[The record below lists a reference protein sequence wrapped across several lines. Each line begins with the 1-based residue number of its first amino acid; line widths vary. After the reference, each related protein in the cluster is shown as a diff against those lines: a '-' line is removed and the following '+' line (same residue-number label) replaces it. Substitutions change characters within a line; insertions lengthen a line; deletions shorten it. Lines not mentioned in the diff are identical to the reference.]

1 MNLSTT
7 LAVFDLAGVL
17 VFAASGALAAARR
30 KMDVVGMFAIGLVT
44 ATGGGALR
52 SLLIGDFPV
61 PFLRTPW
68 PLALALAATIAVFF
82 GGKHLEER
90 LSKPIR
96 FFDAIGLGV
105 YMGTGMAVAL
115 NLGQPWWAALF
126 LGCVTAVFGGVLR
139 DILRQEVPFVFQPA
153 ELYATAALI
162 GGAAMLAVDFLSGN
176 RQWAMVACTAVTIAV
191 RLFAIYFRWRTSA
204 PPE

>member
-1 MNLSTT
+1 MNLSTS
-7 LAVFDLAGVL
+7 LAAFDLAGVL

-30 KMDVVGMFAIGLVT
+30 QMDMVGMFAIGLVT

-68 PLALALAATIAVFF
+68 PLALAMVATTGVFF

-105 YMGTGMAVAL
+105 YMGTGMTVAL
-115 NLGQPWWAALF
+115 NLGQPWWAAFF

-139 DILRQEVPFVFQPA
+139 DILRQEVPLVFQPA
-153 ELYATAALI
+153 ELYATAAMI
-162 GGAAMLAVDFLSGN
+162 GGGAMLAVDRLSGD
-176 RQWAMVACTAVTIAV
+176 RQWAMIACAAVTLTV
-191 RLFAIYFRWRTSA
+191 RLFAMYFRWRTTPA
-204 PPE
+204 PE